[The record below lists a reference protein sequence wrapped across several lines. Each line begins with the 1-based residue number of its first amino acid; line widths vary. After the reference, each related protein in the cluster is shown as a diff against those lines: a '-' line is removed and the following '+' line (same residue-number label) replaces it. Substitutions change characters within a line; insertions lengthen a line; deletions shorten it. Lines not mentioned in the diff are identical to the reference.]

1 MRDALLV
8 ALLVYS
14 SFRALR
20 EPWIGV
26 IAWTIVSIM
35 SPHRL
40 TWGLDELPVAAIV
53 GGATLVGIVVS
64 GERGRSHPWSR
75 EQIILAL
82 MMLWFTLTS
91 FAALN
96 TDNNLEQWK
105 KVMKIDFMILVAL
118 FVMHSK
124 KHIIAL
130 AWALVISVG
139 FYGFK
144 GGIFT
149 LMSAGAFHVW
159 GPPGSYIE
167 GNNEIALALIITIPL
182 MRFLQLN
189 SANRWIGLGLSAG
202 MVLSAVAALGTQS
215 RGALL
220 ALVAMALMFWWRGPQ
235 KIRVGLLLLLLGAV
249 LLAFMPSQ
257 WANRMGTIQTYD
269 QDASALGRINAWSM
283 AWNLASSN
291 FLGGGFDVATVQNFA
306 LYAPVADDVHA
317 AHSIYFQI
325 LGEHGF
331 VGLLLFVL
339 LWICTW
345 LSAARL
351 RNVGSSR
358 EETRWLSQLGA
369 MVQVSLIG
377 YAVGGAFLSLAYFD
391 LPYNVMIL
399 VVLGCRWHER
409 KGWVEDAA
417 AAPITRSR
425 LDWSASRLPPDR
437 RRPL

>member
-1 MRDALLV
+1 MRDALLI

-53 GGATLVGIVVS
+53 GGATLVGLVVS
-64 GERGRSHPWSR
+64 GERGRSHLWSR
-75 EQIILAL
+75 EQTILSL

-118 FVMHSK
+118 FVMNSK

-139 FYGFK
+139 FYGVK

-149 LMSAGAFHVW
+149 LMSAGEFRVW

-189 SANRWIGLGLSAG
+189 LANRWVGLGLSAG
-202 MVLSAVAALGTQS
+202 MVLSATAALGTQS

-235 KIRVGLLLLLLGAV
+235 KIRMGLLLLLLGAV

-257 WANRMGTIQTYD
+257 WASRMGTIQTYD